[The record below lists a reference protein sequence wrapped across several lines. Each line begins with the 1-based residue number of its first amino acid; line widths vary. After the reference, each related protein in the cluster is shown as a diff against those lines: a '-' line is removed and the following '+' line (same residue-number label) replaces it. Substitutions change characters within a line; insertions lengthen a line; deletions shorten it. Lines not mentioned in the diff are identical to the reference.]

1 MYCIIMRYKT
11 IRISKEN
18 WNKLVQRK
26 AATFDDVISEL
37 LNAAVHKNE

>member
-1 MYCIIMRYKT
+1 MRYKT

-18 WNKLVQRK
+18 WDKLVQRK

-37 LNAAVHKNE
+37 LKAVIPKNE